1 MTSIPRLL
9 ALTVACGVISLSSFA
24 FAETLEK
31 NDPAGAAVTREL
43 AWDGSESLTV
53 EVPASVRFVQTEG
66 PGKVIVTGPRRS
78 VEHFTATGGVLSDQ
92 RWRTG
97 KPLHIVV
104 HAPRITRFSLK
115 GTDKLVVERFDQP
128 RLTIETVGSAEVRA
142 AGRVGHLTLQLQGR
156 GWADLSA
163 LTAAEADVSVTGS
176 RHALLAATEKA
187 RISGNGSVVLVGK
200 PKSLELKLAESG
212 RVFTLGE

>member
-1 MTSIPRLL
+1 MRSIPRLL
-9 ALTVACGVISLSSFA
+9 ALTAACAVISYSSFA

-31 NDPAGAAVTREL
+31 NDPDGAAVTREL

-66 PGKVIVTGPRRS
+66 RGKVIES
-78 VEHFTATGGVLSDQ
+78 FTASGGVLSDQ

-97 KPLHIVV
+97 KPLDIVV
-104 HAPRITRFSLK
+104 HAPKITHFSLK
-115 GTDKLVVERFDQP
+115 GTDKLVVEGFDQP
-128 RLTIETVGSAEVRA
+128 TLTIETVGSAEVRA

-163 LTAAEADVSVTGS
+163 LTVAEADVSVTGS

-187 RISGNGSVVLVGK
+187 RISGNGSVILVGK
-200 PKSLELKLAESG
+200 PKSLELKMAESG

>member
-1 MTSIPRLL
+1 MNSIPRLL
-9 ALTVACGVISLSSFA
+9 TLTIACAVISFSSFA
-24 FAETLEK
+24 FAATLEER
-31 NDPAGAAVTREL
+31 DPAGAKVTREL

-53 EVPASVRFVQTEG
+53 DVPASVRFVQTEG
-66 PGKVIVTGPRRS
+66 PGKVIVTGPKRS
-78 VEHFTATGGVLSDQ
+78 VDKFSAGGGVLSDQ

-97 KPLHIVV
+97 KPLDIVI
-104 HAPRITRFSLK
+104 HAPKITHFSLK
-115 GTDKLVVERFDQP
+115 GADKLVIEGFDQP

-142 AGRVGHLTLQLQGR
+142 AGQVGHLTLRLQGR
-156 GWADLSA
+156 GWSDFSA
-163 LTAAEADVSVTGS
+163 LTATEADVSVTGS

-200 PKSLELKLAESG
+200 PKSLDLQMAESG

>member
-1 MTSIPRLL
+1 MNSIPRLL
-9 ALTVACGVISLSSFA
+9 VLTIACAVTSFSSLA

-31 NDPAGAAVTREL
+31 NDPAAAAVTREL

-53 EVPASVRFVQTEG
+53 EVPASVRFVQTDG
-66 PGKVIVTGPRRS
+66 PGKVIVTGPARS
-78 VEHFTATGGVLSDQ
+78 VESFSASGGVLSDQ

-97 KPLHIVV
+97 KPLEIVI
-104 HAPRITRFSLK
+104 HAPKITHFSLK
-115 GTDKLVVERFDQP
+115 GTDKLVVEGFNQP

-142 AGRVGHLTLQLQGR
+142 AGQVGHLTLQLQGR

-163 LTAAEADVSVTGS
+163 LTAVEADVSVTGS

-200 PKSLELKLAESG
+200 PKSLELKMAESG

>member
-1 MTSIPRLL
+1 MSSIPRLL
-9 ALTVACGVISLSSFA
+9 ALTVACAVVSFSSFA

-78 VEHFTATGGVLSDQ
+78 VENFTAAGGVLSDQ

-97 KPLHIVV
+97 KPLDIVV
-104 HAPRITRFSLK
+104 HAPKITHFSLK
-115 GTDKLVVERFDQP
+115 GADKLEVEGFDQP

-142 AGRVGHLTLQLQGR
+142 TGRVGHLTLQLQGR

-163 LTAAEADVSVTGS
+163 LTVAEADVSVTGS
-176 RHALLAATEKA
+176 RHALLAATEKV

-200 PKSLELKLAESG
+200 PKSLELKMAESG

>member
-1 MTSIPRLL
+1 MNSIPRLL
-9 ALTVACGVISLSSFA
+9 TLSIACAVISFSSLA
-24 FAETLEK
+24 VAETLEK
-31 NDPAGAAVTREL
+31 NDPAAAAVTREL

-53 EVPASVRFVQTEG
+53 EVPASVRFVQTDG
-66 PGKVIVTGPRRS
+66 PGKVIVTGPARS
-78 VEHFTATGGVLSDQ
+78 VESFSASGGVLSDQ

-97 KPLHIVV
+97 KPLDVV
-104 HAPRITRFSLK
+104 IHAPKITHFSLK
-115 GTDKLVVERFDQP
+115 GTDKLVVEGFNQP

-142 AGRVGHLTLQLQGR
+142 AGQVGHLTLQLQGR
-156 GWADLSA
+156 GWADLSG
-163 LTAAEADVSVTGS
+163 LTATEADVSVTGS

-200 PKSLELKLAESG
+200 PKSLELKMAESG

>member
-1 MTSIPRLL
+1 MSSIPRLL
-9 ALTVACGVISLSSFA
+9 ALTVACAVISFSSFA

-31 NDPAGAAVTREL
+31 NDPAGAAITREL

-78 VEHFTATGGVLSDQ
+78 VENFTAAGGVLSDQ

-97 KPLHIVV
+97 KPLDIVV
-104 HAPRITRFSLK
+104 HAPKITRFSLK
-115 GTDKLVVERFDQP
+115 GTDKLVVEGFDQP
-128 RLTIETVGSAEVRA
+128 SLTIETVGSAEVRA

-200 PKSLELKLAESG
+200 PKSLELKMAESG